1 MKKTWIMA
9 FGILIMGSH
18 SAWGE
23 QSISEADYLD
33 NVNQLYKFAW
43 GLQYPEE
50 GPYDIWLVRNEQGIT
65 QSTSNIPRTTWGY
78 QIRDFDKDGQME
90 LLVVGLNGECDS
102 LDLQMYEIQYGSVV
116 L

>member
-33 NVNQLYKFAW
+33 YIS
-43 GLQYPEE
+43 E
-50 GPYDIWLVRNEQGIT
+50 
-65 QSTSNIPRTTWGY
+65 
-78 QIRDFDKDGQME
+78 
-90 LLVVGLNGECDS
+90 
-102 LDLQMYEIQYGSVV
+102 
-116 L
+116 